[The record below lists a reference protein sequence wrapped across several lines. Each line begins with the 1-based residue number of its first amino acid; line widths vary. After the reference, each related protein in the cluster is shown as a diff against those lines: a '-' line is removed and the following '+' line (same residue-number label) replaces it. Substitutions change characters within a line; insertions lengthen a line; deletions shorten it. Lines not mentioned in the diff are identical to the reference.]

1 MHAHIDPWKF
11 FEMGSR
17 FSLLVSRCRSVA
29 VALGVLA
36 ALAAPAARTAET
48 GSERAGTAIASA
60 HPLATAAGHEIL
72 KRGGNAFDAAVA
84 VAAVLAVVE
93 PYASGLGGGGLWLL
107 HRAAD
112 GRQVMVDA
120 RETAPAGVKPE
131 LYIDASGK
139 PIRGATTQGGAAAA
153 IPGAPAALVHVAARY
168 GALPLAVSLAP
179 AVRRAR
185 DGFPVDAR
193 YARLAGLR
201 ERLLRQNPDASRV
214 FLDGDRAP
222 RAGWLLR
229 QPELGET
236 LELLAR
242 DGNGGFYGG
251 AAARALVDSV
261 NRAGGVWQL
270 SDLAGYRVIERAPL
284 RFQYRGASIT
294 TAALPSAGGVALAQS
309 LQMLER
315 FETDDTRSPRDAHLV
330 IEALRR
336 AFRDRAAHLGDPDFV
351 AVPVER
357 LTSGTYAR
365 ERAAT
370 IDPGAAT
377 RSDMPERDPGAAGST
392 HTTHLSVVDAAGNR
406 VAATLTINLVFGSG
420 VVARGTGVLLNNEM
434 DDFTVRADMPNA
446 FGLRGGE
453 ANAIAP
459 GKRPLSSMMPTFVED
474 AKGVLVVGTP
484 GGSRIVS
491 QVLLAVL
498 DYVHAP
504 ELDLAAI
511 VRAPRYH
518 HQWWPDRVGVEP
530 EGFPAQWRAA
540 LEAKGHRL
548 ETAKRRWGNMQAV
561 FKSKRNGIAVAASDP
576 RGADE

>member
-1 MHAHIDPWKF
+1 MSDSGI
-11 FEMGSR
+11 
-17 FSLLVSRCRSVA
+17 LVSKRI
-29 VALGVLA
+29 ALTGQRRRALCIGA
-36 ALAAPAARTAET
+36 ALWFAHAPAAAAQTIAHPPQ
-48 GSERAGTAIASA
+48 AAIASA
-60 HPLATAAGHEIL
+60 HPLATAAGHDML

-112 GRQVMVDA
+112 GHQVMVDA

-131 LYIDASGK
+131 LYIDSSGK
-139 PIRGATTQGGAAAA
+139 PIRGATTEGGSAAA
-153 IPGAPAALVHVAARY
+153 IPGAPAALVHVAARD
-168 GALPLAVSLAP
+168 GALPLAASLAP
-179 AVRRAR
+179 AVRHAR
-185 DGFPVDAR
+185 DGFPVDER

-222 RAGWLLR
+222 KAGWLLR
-229 QPELGET
+229 QPELAGT
-236 LELLAR
+236 LERLAR
-242 DGNGGFYGG
+242 DGASGFYEGPV
-251 AAARALVDSV
+251 ARALVDSV
-261 NRAGGVWQL
+261 NRAGGVWRL

-284 RFQYRGASIT
+284 RFQYRSASIT

-315 FETDDTRSPRDAHLV
+315 FEMADARSPRDAHLV
-330 IEALRR
+330 IEVLRR
-336 AFRDRAAHLGDPDFV
+336 AFRDRAAYLGDPGFI

-365 ERAAT
+365 EQAAT

-377 RSDMPERDPGAAGST
+377 RSRMPEREPGAAGST

-434 DDFTVRADMPNA
+434 DDFTVRAGVPNA

-459 GKRPLSSMMPTFVED
+459 GKRPLSSMTPTFIED

-504 ELDLAAI
+504 AVDLAAI
-511 VRAPRYH
+511 VSAPRYH
-518 HQWWPDRVGVEP
+518 QQGWPDLVEIEP
-530 EGFPAQWRAA
+530 EGFAAQWRAT

-548 ETAKRRWGNMQAV
+548 QTARRRWGNMQAV
-561 FKSKRNGIAVAASDP
+561 FKSKQGGTAHAASDP
-576 RGADE
+576 RGTDQ

>member
-1 MHAHIDPWKF
+1 VSD
-11 FEMGSR
+11 SR
-17 FSLLVSRCRSVA
+17 ILVSRRIA
-29 VALGVLA
+29 VTGQWRRALCTGA
-36 ALAAPAARTAET
+36 ALCFALAPAAAAQTKTHPPQA
-48 GSERAGTAIASA
+48 AIAAA

-112 GRQVMVDA
+112 GHQVMVDA

-131 LYIDASGK
+131 LYIDSSGK
-139 PIRGATTQGGAAAA
+139 PIRGATTEGGAAAA
-153 IPGAPAALVHVAARY
+153 IPGAPAALVHVAGGY
-168 GALPLAVSLAP
+168 GALPLAASLAP
-179 AVRRAR
+179 AVRHAR
-185 DGFPVDAR
+185 DGFPVDGR
-193 YARLAGLR
+193 YVRLAGLR
-201 ERLLRQNPDASRV
+201 ERLLRRNPDASRV

-222 RAGWLLR
+222 QAGWLLR
-229 QPELGET
+229 QPELAGT

-242 DGNGGFYGG
+242 DGHGGFYGG
-251 AAARALVDSV
+251 PVARALVDSV

-294 TAALPSAGGVALAQS
+294 TAALPSAGGIALAQS

-315 FETDDTRSPRDAHLV
+315 FETDDARSPRDAHLV

-336 AFRDRAAHLGDPDFV
+336 AFRDRAAYLGDPDFV

-357 LTSGTYAR
+357 LISGTYAR

-377 RSDMPERDPGAAGST
+377 RSDMPVREPGAAGST

-406 VAATLTINLVFGSG
+406 VAATLTINLVFGAG

-434 DDFTVRADMPNA
+434 DDFTVRADVPNA
-446 FGLRGGE
+446 FKLRGGE

-459 GKRPLSSMMPTFVED
+459 GKRPLSSMTPTFVED
-474 AKGVLVVGTP
+474 AKGVLLVGTP

-491 QVLLAVL
+491 QVLLAVF

-504 ELDLAAI
+504 AVDLAAI

-518 HQWWPDRVGVEP
+518 QQGWPDLVEVEP

-548 ETAKRRWGNMQAV
+548 ETARRRWGNMQAV
-561 FKSKRNGIAVAASDP
+561 FKAKTSGIAQAASDP
-576 RGADE
+576 RGAGE

>member
-1 MHAHIDPWKF
+1 VKEQPL
-11 FEMGSR
+11 R
-17 FSLLVSRCRSVA
+17 
-29 VALGVLA
+29 ALGIGA
-36 ALAAPAARTAET
+36 ALWFALLPAAAAQTNAHLPQ
-48 GSERAGTAIASA
+48 AAIAAA

-107 HRAAD
+107 HRASD

-120 RETAPAGVKPE
+120 RETAPAGVTPG

-168 GALPLAVSLAP
+168 GVLPLAASLGP
-179 AVRRAR
+179 AVRHAR

-201 ERLLRQNPDASRV
+201 EPLLRRNADASRV
-214 FLDGDRAP
+214 FLDGDRTP

-229 QPELGET
+229 QPELAGT

-251 AAARALVDSV
+251 AVARALVDSV

-294 TAALPSAGGVALAQS
+294 TAALPSAGGIALAQC

-315 FETDDTRSPRDAHLV
+315 FETGDARSPREAHLV

-336 AFRDRAAHLGDPDFV
+336 AFRDRAAYLGDPDFV
-351 AVPVER
+351 AAPVER
-357 LTSGTYAR
+357 LTSAAYAR

-377 RSDMPERDPGAAGST
+377 SSDVPERDPGAAGST
-392 HTTHLSVVDAAGNR
+392 HTSHLSVVDAAGNR

-434 DDFTVRADMPNA
+434 DDFTVQAEVPNA

-459 GKRPLSSMMPTFVED
+459 GKRPLSSMTPTFVED

-504 ELDLAAI
+504 AVDLAAI

-518 HQWWPDRVGVEP
+518 HQWWPDRVGLEP

-540 LEAKGHRL
+540 LVAKGHRL

-561 FKSKRNGIAVAASDP
+561 FKSRRDGLAIAASDP